1 MSLALSP
8 RRFLGLAQ
16 GLALSPRCLL
26 GLAIFVL
33 SALCGAPSLLA
44 APLKVGIFLDIDSMP
59 LLAARDE
66 GFFARE
72 GVAVELVVFQ
82 NPQERDAALQAGR
95 LDGAVSDLLA
105 AAFFA
110 AGGFDYK
117 ITSLTDGRYGI
128 VGSPL
133 SENRSLAG
141 LRGRRIAL
149 STNTIIQYTVETLL
163 AEAGIPHNAY
173 EAVSTPRMP
182 LRLEL
187 VLSGQV
193 EAAGLPDPLLS
204 AAVARGAPLL
214 ALIDTSGPSPVDP
227 GVILFSK
234 KILDTRLEEV
244 RRFYRAFY
252 RAALRI
258 NANQEAYRDYLVEKV
273 NFPRELKETY
283 RFITYRRPALP
294 ALSQLEKVFVWLR
307 ERKLLT
313 ADLMAAELLDS
324 RPVDGLEQ

>member
-1 MSLALSP
+1 MKARGLVFFFFLALSALKGGP
-8 RRFLGLAQ
+8 FLFAD
-16 GLALSPRCLL
+16 
-26 GLAIFVL
+26 
-33 SALCGAPSLLA
+33 
-44 APLKVGIFLDIDSMP
+44 LKVGIFLDIDSMP

-105 AAFFA
+105 ASFFA
-110 AGGFDYK
+110 AAGFDYK

-128 VGSPL
+128 VGSPH
-133 SENRSLAG
+133 SANRSLAG
-141 LRGRRIAL
+141 LRGKRLAL
-149 STNTIIQYTVETLL
+149 STNTIIQYAVDTLFE
-163 AEAGIPHNAY
+163 EAGIPGGSY
-173 EAVSTPRMP
+173 EAVPAPRMP
-182 LRLEL
+182 LRLEM

-204 AAVARGAPLL
+204 AAVSRGAPLL
-214 ALIDTSGPSPVDP
+214 AVIDTSNGGPIDP

-234 KILDTRLEEV
+234 RTLDNRLEEV

-273 NFPRELKETY
+273 HVPGELRETY
-283 RFITYRRPALP
+283 RFIRYRRPALP
-294 ALSQLEKVFVWLR
+294 ELSQLEKVFAWLKTR
-307 ERKLLT
+307 RLL
-313 ADLMAAELLDS
+313 AVDLRPEELLDS
-324 RPVDGLEQ
+324 RPVDGLGIE

>member
-1 MSLALSP
+1 MKVP
-8 RRFLGLAQ
+8 GLV
-16 GLALSPRCLL
+16 LPLL
-26 GLAIFVL
+26 LAIL
-33 SALCGAPSLLA
+33 AGKGPSLFA
-44 APLKVGIFLDIDSMP
+44 SPLRVGIFLDIDSLP

-66 GFFARE
+66 GFFTRE

-105 AAFFA
+105 ASFFA

-128 VGSPL
+128 VGSPF
-133 SENRSLAG
+133 SENRGLAG
-141 LRGRRIAL
+141 LRGKRVAL
-149 STNTIIQYTVETLL
+149 STNTIIQYTVDTLF
-163 AEAGIPHNAY
+163 AEAGIPISY
-173 EAVSTPRMP
+173 EPVSVPRMP

-204 AAVARGAPLL
+204 AAVSRGAPLL
-214 ALIDTSGPSPVDP
+214 AVIDTSNASPIDP

-234 KILDTRLEEV
+234 RILDSRLEDV

-252 RAALRI
+252 RAGRSI

-273 NFPRELKETY
+273 NFPRELKDSY
-283 RFITYRRPALP
+283 RFISYRRPSLP
-294 ALSQLEKVFVWLR
+294 DPSQLEKVFAWLR
-307 ERKLLT
+307 ERRLL
-313 ADLMAAELLDS
+313 AVNLRPEDLLDS
-324 RPVDGLEQ
+324 RPVDGLGIE

>member
-1 MSLALSP
+1 MKVTQRLVFLLLLAFSTA
-8 RRFLGLAQ
+8 G
-16 GLALSPRCLL
+16 G
-26 GLAIFVL
+26 
-33 SALCGAPSLLA
+33 GASLLA
-44 APLKVGIFLDIDSMP
+44 APLRVGIFLDIDSMP
-59 LLAARDE
+59 LLVARDE
-66 GFFARE
+66 GFFTRE
-72 GVAVELVVFQ
+72 GVVVELVIFQ

-110 AGGFDYK
+110 AAGFDYK

-149 STNTIIQYTVETLL
+149 STNTIIQYTVDTLFE
-163 AEAGIPHNAY
+163 EAGIPRGSY
-173 EAVSTPRMP
+173 EAISTPRMP

-193 EAAGLPDPLLS
+193 DAAGLPDPLLS

-214 ALIDTSGPSPVDP
+214 AQIDTSDAPPVDP

-234 KILDTRLEEV
+234 QILDTRLEEV

-252 RAALRI
+252 RAALKI
-258 NANQEAYRDYLVEKV
+258 NAAQESYREYLVEKM
-273 NFPRELKETY
+273 NFPGELKESY
-283 RFITYRRPALP
+283 RFISYRRPSLP
-294 ALSQLEKVFVWLR
+294 DPSQLERVFAWLT
-307 ERKLLT
+307 ERKLL
-313 ADLMAAELLDS
+313 AVRLRAAELLDS
-324 RPVDGLEQ
+324 RPVNGLGIE